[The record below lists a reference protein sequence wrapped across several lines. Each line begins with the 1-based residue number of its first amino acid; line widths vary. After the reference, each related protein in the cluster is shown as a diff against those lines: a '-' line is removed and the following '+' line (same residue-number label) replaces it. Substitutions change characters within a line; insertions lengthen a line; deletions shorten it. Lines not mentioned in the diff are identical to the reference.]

1 MKVNCLGCGQYIV
14 LDESYRDYEGEIKC
28 NACGTVLDV
37 NLSEGK
43 IRSETLPEQ
52 TEHDADVGGTES
64 RNL

>member
-28 NACGTVLDV
+28 NACGAIVEV

-43 IRSETLPEQ
+43 VKSEMLPAQASCAAME
-52 TEHDADVGGTES
+52 ENNKHGA
-64 RNL
+64 